1 MNILFTSVG
10 RRVELI
16 RSYKEA
22 ARNIGVPVT
31 IIGTDITNSA
41 PALSF
46 CDSMTAQPNIA
57 IKG

>member
-31 IIGTDITNSA
+31 IIGTEMKVI
-41 PALSF
+41 L
-46 CDSMTAQPNIA
+46 M
-57 IKG
+57 K